1 MNDSQKLEVL
11 HEMTNVPGWKLLV
24 EDLEARVDALKEGL
38 VNNRSDE
45 YQIGLAQGHIK
56 VYREFINL
64 RVMIDQLQKQYAEE
78 AEDVEAD
85 NV

>member
-1 MNDSQKLEVL
+1 MTDAEKLEAL

-85 NV
+85 TD